1 MAPNQDGI
9 RQEAMENL
17 EQLTWMVETRLNDVR
32 VQTSERRVAA
42 MIKEIAEALVEYK
55 KANTAL
61 LAATQDPDMK
71 ETQDKVLYEGDSG
84 Q

>member
-1 MAPNQDGI
+1 
-9 RQEAMENL
+9 
-17 EQLTWMVETRLNDVR
+17 
-32 VQTSERRVAA
+32 